1 MRKSSDNGNSLL
13 TARLNGKPVG
23 HGKAPAEPDVGILR
37 RKRAESAAEVPVYG
51 STDTAKG
58 SPSKKLKQEK
68 VSPSST
74 PKSRPLDHLSAK
86 KAEKE
91 SPKWDTPYERQA
103 LDDMPDSD
111 TFDSELERESLDEA
125 RRRERVKHTKSRL
138 IKLVTIVTILLCGY
152 MAFLIYGVVQTNY
165 VYDGNGNVTP
175 EILSVESRKIL
186 NEYEVLSQ
194 YYLQARI
201 LYEQALKLD
210 YRLAEEPDNTLA
222 IAMEYSG
229 MLDSVAKLSVDI
241 DAANF
246 STAYTGIQSQLLNW
260 VKTDIAVYL
269 QNISAAITNNDSDK
283 AEKAIISRDVMHS
296 DFSTLTSNM
305 ATLCRSTKG
314 AKNGD
319 IFAWSPESYI
329 ESLKEG

>member
-13 TARLNGKPVG
+13 TARLNGKPVDP
-23 HGKAPAEPDVGILR
+23 GKPSKGPDVGSLR
-37 RKRAESAAEVPVYG
+37 RKRTESAAEVPVYG
-51 STDTAKG
+51 TTDTAKG
-58 SPSKKLKQEK
+58 GPSKKLKQEK
-68 VSPSST
+68 VSPSSAI
-74 PKSRPLDHLSAK
+74 KSRPLDRLSAK
-86 KAEKE
+86 KADKE
-91 SPKWDTPYERQA
+91 APKLDTPYERQA